1 MGLGLDGT
9 TVLAFLAFFVIF
21 YFFAFF
27 VFWFFSIFSIFGG
40 TLTLL
45 AELETQG
52 IGNEIGHIVS
62 LMLVDF
68 IFFLEI

>member
-27 VFWFFSIFSIFGG
+27 VFLFFSFFSIFGG

-45 AELETQG
+45 AGLDTQG
-52 IGNEIGHIVS
+52 IGNEIGQMVS
-62 LMLVDF
+62 LILVGF